1 MLQVIL
7 EKFSNPWWY
16 SFITT
21 VLKGYYEKKN
31 SVNKRQNQNID
42 CQIFNSF
49 LFRIR
54 KTDLRLVPANTPHLF
69 HVETTRKRFLLRRFN
84 VEHTWCVCRMS
95 VLIFQRWTVN
105 SKCFYFVF
113 TWNLHY
119 RIHSFPEEIG
129 FGMSLNGYWNS
140 CGLSLETDLNLFRAL
155 QFFFSHYWY
164 SVNMSKLWYNRCL
177 SKFLS
182 CSYFLKNLSF
192 DVLVELFF
200 WKKCTIFPS
209 WTEQMKKE
217 QMNWGLFVKQLFSAK
232 VIINIVARDKP

>member
-31 SVNKRQNQNID
+31 SGNKRQNQNID

-49 LFRIR
+49 LFRIM

-95 VLIFQRWTVN
+95 VLIFQR
-105 SKCFYFVF
+105 
-113 TWNLHY
+113 
-119 RIHSFPEEIG
+119 
-129 FGMSLNGYWNS
+129 
-140 CGLSLETDLNLFRAL
+140 
-155 QFFFSHYWY
+155 
-164 SVNMSKLWYNRCL
+164 
-177 SKFLS
+177 
-182 CSYFLKNLSF
+182 
-192 DVLVELFF
+192 
-200 WKKCTIFPS
+200 
-209 WTEQMKKE
+209 
-217 QMNWGLFVKQLFSAK
+217 
-232 VIINIVARDKP
+232 